1 MPVWAGN
8 VYPEENS
15 MPIKRMAG
23 IVTALLLSSSIPAG
37 QALAFE
43 NPISSPAVQTRLG
56 ASSALLG
63 TAMAGS
69 RIVAVGLRGL
79 IIYSDD
85 AGASWKQASV
95 PTQSD
100 LVAVSFPSA
109 KKGWAVGH
117 GGVVLHS
124 ADAGATWVRQLDGVK
139 AAELAVNHYQAASSP
154 DAAVLVEREKS
165 LQAAGGTQPFLD
177 VYFENESTGFV
188 VGTFNRIFRTADGG
202 KSWTPWMERTDN
214 PGELHFYSIRGRN
227 GSLYLTGEQGSV
239 WRLDTATQRIVSVP
253 TPYKGTLFGLVVTD
267 SDAVLAFGMRG
278 SLYRSIDQGRNW
290 EKASLGTPAGITG
303 GVAMA
308 GGGVLLTTQA
318 GTVTLSRDGGK
329 TFQPLKTARP
339 MAYFGLAPMDDKRVV
354 LVGAEGIRLESIQ

>member
-1 MPVWAGN
+1 
-8 VYPEENS
+8 
-15 MPIKRMAG
+15 MPIKKMAG
-23 IVTALLLSSSIPAG
+23 IVTALLLSSRIPAG

-43 NPISSPAVQTRLG
+43 SPISSPAVQTRLG

-85 AGASWKQASV
+85 AGASWKQAPA

-100 LVAVSFPSA
+100 LFAVSFPSA

-139 AAELAVNHYQAASSP
+139 AAALAVSHYQASSAP
-154 DAAVLVEREKS
+154 EAAALLEREKN
-165 LQAAGGTQPFLD
+165 LQAGGGTQPFLD
-177 VYFENESTGFV
+177 VYFESESTGFV
-188 VGTFNRIFRTADGG
+188 VGTFNRIFRTEDGG

-227 GSLYLTGEQGSV
+227 GSLYLTGEQGTV
-239 WRLDTATQRIVSVP
+239 WRLDTATQRIVLQRHPVRP
-253 TPYKGTLFGLVVTD
+253 GGYQHR
-267 SDAVLAFGMRG
+267 RG
-278 SLYRSIDQGRNW
+278 ARLRHARQPVSQRRPGPQLGESLSWHPGRHYRRRGDGRRRC
-290 EKASLGTPAGITG
+290 AADHPGRH
-303 GVAMA
+303 
-308 GGGVLLTTQA
+308 
-318 GTVTLSRDGGK
+318 RDP
-329 TFQPLKTARP
+329 QPR
-339 MAYFGLAPMDDKRVV
+339 
-354 LVGAEGIRLESIQ
+354 